1 MRCNESARSDNAF
14 CLKCKRRHRKKS
26 IRISE
31 MLNRQFFIPFGY
43 RTQCIFIYTL
53 NNEHQQKATCYGSQW
68 EVSGRRQTVGSKEKK
83 IQFAEIDR
91 ISFALLIKV
100 APRNAIVSEC
110 WTVYIAY
117 NTYEI
122 HLSIEINNIKPIQI
136 LELTFLYKQFV
147 GTSFYVLLHINLSA
161 QTLHKEWISY
171 NFIWRKCVAII

>member
-1 MRCNESARSDNAF
+1 M
-14 CLKCKRRHRKKS
+14 
-26 IRISE
+26 
-31 MLNRQFFIPFGY
+31 
-43 RTQCIFIYTL
+43 
-53 NNEHQQKATCYGSQW
+53 
-68 EVSGRRQTVGSKEKK
+68 SGRRQTVGSKEKK

-147 GTSFYVLLHINLSA
+147 GTSFYVLLL
-161 QTLHKEWISY
+161 LHKE
-171 NFIWRKCVAII
+171 

>member
-1 MRCNESARSDNAF
+1 MLREKEDRKREPMRSEW
-14 CLKCKRRHRKKS
+14 KKTNCGEQ
-26 IRISE
+26 R
-31 MLNRQFFIPFGY
+31 
-43 RTQCIFIYTL
+43 
-53 NNEHQQKATCYGSQW
+53 
-68 EVSGRRQTVGSKEKK
+68 KK

-147 GTSFYVLLHINLSA
+147 GTSFYVLSLLHR
-161 QTLHKEWISY
+161 E
-171 NFIWRKCVAII
+171 